1 MEIRYSPN
9 SGANIA
15 GPSEEALAIK
25 ERILGLAKVGVGRIE
40 LSGNSTGSPAPYDR
54 WLKRLIISAGNGPTI
69 ALVGANREFNI
80 TANPECLRVLASFFS
95 VPEGAQPAWHT
106 HVQFYPGNQWISED
120 SGNPPSFLSGSRWTE
135 RFALK
140 HLFNAQN
147 GCGRCGRST
156 LALRTLDLV

>member
-1 MEIRYSPN
+1 MMEIRYSPN

-69 ALVGANREFNI
+69 ALAGANREFNI

-95 VPEGAQPAWHT
+95 VREGAQPAWHT

-120 SGNPPSFLSGSRWTE
+120 SEPTVIS
-135 RFALK
+135 
-140 HLFNAQN
+140 
-147 GCGRCGRST
+147 
-156 LALRTLDLV
+156 LREPLD

>member
-1 MEIRYSPN
+1 LSTGGGASTADILFPETDAWMMEIRYSPN

-15 GPSEEALAIK
+15 GPSEELLAIK
-25 ERILGLAKVGVGRIE
+25 KRILGLARVGVGRIE

-54 WLKRLIISAGNGPTI
+54 WLKRLIISAGNGPII

-80 TANPECLRVLASFFS
+80 TANPECLKVLASFFS

-120 SGNPPSFLSGSRWTE
+120 SEPTVIS
-135 RFALK
+135 
-140 HLFNAQN
+140 
-147 GCGRCGRST
+147 
-156 LALRTLDLV
+156 LREPLD